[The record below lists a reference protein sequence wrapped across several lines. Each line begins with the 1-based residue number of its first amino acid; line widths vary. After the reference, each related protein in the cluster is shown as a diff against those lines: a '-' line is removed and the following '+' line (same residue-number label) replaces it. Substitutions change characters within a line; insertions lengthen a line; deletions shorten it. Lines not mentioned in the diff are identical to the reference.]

1 MDTLLFATNNKN
13 KAKEVEEALK
23 KINFPIR
30 VITNQDLDN
39 PPHVLETGTT
49 FLANAKLKAHEMADF
64 SHLPTLADDSGLC
77 VDELNG
83 APGVHSAR
91 YGGEA
96 HNDARNNAKLLAE
109 LGGVP
114 KEKRTAT
121 FHSTMVVSWPDH
133 FDQDLV
139 TKGEIKGEILTSPR
153 GSGTFGYDPLFL
165 VPDKG
170 KTFAEMTVDEKNAI
184 SHRGQALEKLLA
196 EFPIWWKKIEIE
208 NKNEI

>member
-30 VITNQDLDN
+30 VITNQDLEN
-39 PPHVLETGTT
+39 PPHVLEIGTT

-77 VDELNG
+77 VDKLNG

-114 KEKRTAT
+114 KQERTAT

-139 TKGEIKGEILTSPR
+139 TEGEIKGEILTSPR
-153 GSGTFGYDPLFL
+153 GDGTFGYDPLFF

-170 KTFAEMTVDEKNAI
+170 KTFAEMTVAEKNAI
-184 SHRGQALEKLLA
+184 SHRGQALKKLLA
-196 EFPIWWKKIEIE
+196 ELPAWWKKMETE
-208 NKNEI
+208 N

>member
-1 MDTLLFATNNKN
+1 MDTLLFATNNQN
-13 KAKEVEEALK
+13 KAKEVEDAFK
-23 KINFPIR
+23 KINFPIK
-30 VITNQDLDN
+30 VITNRDLAN

-49 FLANAKLKAHEMADF
+49 FLANAKLKAHQLAEF
-64 SHLPTLADDSGLC
+64 SQLPTLADDSGLC
-77 VDELNG
+77 VDKLNG

-114 KEKRTAT
+114 KKERTAT
-121 FHSTMVVSWPDH
+121 FHTTMVVSWPGK

-139 TKGEIKGEILTSPR
+139 TEGEIRGEILTSLR
-153 GSGTFGYDPLFL
+153 GEGTFGYDPLFF

-184 SHRGQALEKLLA
+184 SHRGQALKKLLQ
-196 EFPIWWKKIEIE
+196 ELPVWWQKME
-208 NKNEI
+208 NE

>member
-13 KAKEVEEALK
+13 KAREVEEALK
-23 KINFPIR
+23 KINFPIH
-30 VITNQDLDN
+30 VITNQDLTD

-49 FLANAKLKAHEMADF
+49 FLANAKLKAHKMAEF
-64 SHLPTLADDSGLC
+64 SNLPTLADDSGLS
-77 VDELNG
+77 VDKLNG

-96 HNDARNNAKLLAE
+96 HNDAINNAKLLAE

-114 KEKRTAT
+114 REKRQAT
-121 FHSTMVVSWPDH
+121 FHTTMVVSWPGR
-133 FDQDLV
+133 FDDDLV
-139 TKGEIKGEILTSPR
+139 TQGEIRGEILTYPR
-153 GSGTFGYDPLFL
+153 GDGNFGYDPLYF

-184 SHRGQALEKLLA
+184 SHRGQALRKLLT
-196 EFPIWWKKIEIE
+196 ELPTWWKKME
-208 NKNEI
+208 NE

>member
-23 KINFPIR
+23 KANFPLK

-39 PPHVLETGTT
+39 PPYVAETGTT
-49 FLANAKLKAHEMADF
+49 FLQNAKLKAHALAEY
-64 SHLPTLADDSGLC
+64 SNLPTLADDSGLA
-77 VDELNG
+77 VDKLNG

-114 KEKRTAT
+114 EEERTAT
-121 FHSTMVVSWPDH
+121 FHTTMVVSWPGKFED
-133 FDQDLV
+133 DLV
-139 TKGEIKGEILTSPR
+139 AQGEIKGRIMKFPQ
-153 GSGTFGYDPLFL
+153 GDGNFGYDPLFF

-170 KTFAEMTVDEKNAI
+170 KTFAEMSVDEKNAI
-184 SHRGQALEKLLA
+184 SHRGQALRKLLEELPA
-196 EFPIWWKKIEIE
+196 WWKKMEQ
-208 NKNEI
+208 